1 VRRREYW
8 ILVAPSLIVMFGLLV
23 LPLYRTVEW
32 SLEQVNYGEAGTFV
46 GLDNYSQALSDERFA
61 RAVVFTVGLTVAVV
75 AVLVVGGYLLATLVN
90 GLKRSRPL
98 VLGILLV
105 SYVVPAVVGSTMF
118 GWLFDSNFG
127 GVLNLAITELT
138 GQEILWFTDVWPN
151 RVMIA
156 LNVVWHIIPFS
167 MLVILAGL
175 QGVPDE
181 ILESAKVD
189 GASTVKTHWYI
200 IVPTIKG
207 VLGFVAL
214 ISTMDVLRTFDNL
227 IPLSP
232 QAVQIGNE
240 SIMLYIYNTA
250 FREGGQLLGLG
261 SAVNVLLILLI
272 LLMLFPFI
280 RDVARDGRRA

>member
-1 VRRREYW
+1 
-8 ILVAPSLIVMFGLLV
+8 MFGLLV
-23 LPLYRTVEW
+23 LPLYRTLEW
-32 SLEQVNYGEAGTFV
+32 SLEEVNYGEAGTFV
-46 GLDNYSQALSDERFA
+46 GLDNYLQALSDERFG
-61 RAVVFTVGLTVAVV
+61 RAVLFTVGLTIAVV